1 MGKKSDQ
8 LFIGVDLGGTNIQA
22 GVIDAK
28 RKVLGMGKSKT
39 KADEGSATVIKRIA
53 ATVIEAIEDAKVDR
67 KRIGGVGIGAPGTVN
82 PKTGIVELAV
92 NLRWENFPL
101 AKELAKELGGIP
113 VTLDND
119 CNVAAWGEYC
129 HGTAGEF
136 TDLFAILVGTGIG
149 GGIILDGKL
158 YHGHYLTAGEIGH
171 VVAEPGASIGRRSLE
186 NNASRTAIVN
196 LLTSLIHANQK
207 SKITQITGGDLTQIR
222 SKVLAQAIKEED
234 HLTLEVMDEAA
245 RYVGIAIAN
254 IVTVMS
260 LPIVVLGG
268 GMTEAVGKIWVD
280 AVKAHFERAVFPPSL
295 RKCKIVGA
303 KLGDNAGMFGA
314 ALLAQERLG

>member
-1 MGKKSDQ
+1 MGKKSDRY
-8 LFIGVDLGGTNIQA
+8 FIGVDLGGTNIQS
-22 GVIDAK
+22 GVIDGK
-28 RKVLGMGKSKT
+28 QKIIGMGKSKT
-39 KADEGSATVIKRIA
+39 KADEGSSTVVKRVA
-53 ATVIEAIEDAKVDR
+53 ATVIEAMEEAKIDR
-67 KRIGGVGIGAPGTVN
+67 KSVGGVGIGAPGTVN

-101 AKELAKELGGIP
+101 AKELSKELGGIP

-129 HGTAGEF
+129 HGTAGDF
-136 TDLFAILVGTGIG
+136 KDLFAILVGTGIG

-171 VVAEPGASIGRRSLE
+171 VVAEPGATIGRRSLE

-196 LLTSLIHANQK
+196 LLVALIHSNHK
-207 SKITQITGGDLTQIR
+207 SKISQITGGDLSQIR
-222 SKVLAQAIKEED
+222 SKVLAQAVKDED

-245 RYVGIAIAN
+245 RYVGVAIAN

-268 GMTEAVGKIWVD
+268 GMTEALGKTWVD
-280 AVKAHFERAVFPPSL
+280 AVRNHFERHVFPPSL

-303 KLGDNAGMFGA
+303 KLGDDAGLYGA